1 MPSSPGKVRLHRSA
15 SERLANP
22 THVQGHAGPS
32 EWVLRLAQAQPLSAP
47 ALEDQRIEG
56 LIKQCWLESGAVY
69 GYRKITH
76 DLRDLGESCG
86 KHRVARLM
94 RQIGLKSLT
103 GYGRRPGRYGGGC
116 PANVSPN
123 HLQREFDVSEPNK
136 VWVTDITY
144 IRTHEGW
151 LFLAAVLDLFSRQ
164 VVGWSMSA
172 QMTADLALNALLMA
186 VWHRKPTQE
195 VMVHSDQGS
204 QFSSDDWQSFLRA
217 NKLKGSMSRRG
228 NCHDNAVAESFFQL
242 LKRERIKRKIYP
254 TREDARRDVFDYI
267 EMFYNP
273 KRRHSHANGMSPIDY
288 EKQYF
293 MKLGAV

>member
-1 MPSSPGKVRLHRSA
+1 MRRMCKVMQVHPSGFYA
-15 SERLANP
+15 
-22 THVQGHAGPS
+22 
-32 EWVLRLAQAQPLSAP
+32 WQAQPLSAR
-47 ALEDQRIEG
+47 ALEDQRIQG

-103 GYGRRPGRYGGGC
+103 GYGRRPGRYGGR

-123 HLQREFDVSEPNK
+123 HLQREFDIGEPNK

-164 VVGWSMSA
+164 VVGWSMNA

-186 VWHRKPTQE
+186 VWRRKPTEE
-195 VMVHSDQGS
+195 VLVHSDQGS

-217 NKLKGSMSRRG
+217 HKLKGSMSRRG

-242 LKRERIKRKIYP
+242 LKRERIKRKIYSS
-254 TREDARRDVFDYI
+254 REEARRDVFDYI